1 MTLQVESR
9 SVSSEPDWRRL
20 PGFRDVT
27 EAEWNSA
34 LWQRARSV
42 RTVKALKGVFGP
54 LLPDSLAEEIERD
67 RRETAVMRMLVP
79 PQMLNTMDERDLG
92 SDPVRRYMLPARS
105 EREQVWPSHP
115 RATRDSLLEAEMW
128 AVEGLVHRYPGKAL
142 VELISTCPQY
152 CGHCTRMDL
161 VGGDTPQVVKYRFRA
176 VRRDRQAAMLEYLRV
191 TDSVSDVVVS
201 GGDLANVP
209 MPLLEEF
216 VTEILRIPHVRD
228 VRLASKSLVTLPQHF
243 LDSAVLAGLERLVRE
258 AHTRDVALAVH
269 THANHARQITPLVA
283 RASRTLRDLGLHD
296 LRNQGVLLEGVNADP
311 ASILELSTAL
321 REARIAPYY
330 LYMCDLIPNAE
341 HWRVPLWRAQE
352 LQHSI
357 MGLLPGFATPRV
369 VCDVPGLGKL
379 WVHQADE
386 YDRERGIS
394 YWRKGYLTP
403 FESPEA
409 ASRRF
414 EYYDP
419 VHTLPAE
426 GRRYWEQQ
434 AV

>member
-152 CGHCTRMDL
+152 FGHCTRMDL

-258 AHTRDVALAVH
+258 AHTRDVALAVVLVGLVH
-269 THANHARQITPLVA
+269 PQLPEAGHVADDARRGEPGQEAHDRMLQLLGPPERDAPVLGVRDQIAHVQVVRRDPGLAERGRELEDRRRVRVDSLEQDALVA
-283 RASRTLRDLGLHD
+283 E
-296 LRNQGVLLEGVNADP
+296 VVEPEV
-311 ASILELSTAL
+311 
-321 REARIAPYY
+321 
-330 LYMCDLIPNAE
+330 
-341 HWRVPLWRAQE
+341 AQR
-352 LQHSI
+352 S
-357 MGLLPGFATPRV
+357 
-369 VCDVPGLGKL
+369 
-379 WVHQADE
+379 
-386 YDRERGIS
+386 
-394 YWRKGYLTP
+394 
-403 FESPEA
+403 
-409 ASRRF
+409 
-414 EYYDP
+414 
-419 VHTLPAE
+419 
-426 GRRYWEQQ
+426 
-434 AV
+434 